1 MTMACLDTSFLVDL
15 LRGKKEVETLKDEL
29 DQHETTLVIA
39 SPSIMELWSGACRS
53 SHPEKEQKKIN
64 ELLQSFLILPLDSS
78 SAKEAA
84 EIEVELLKKG
94 QMIETEDI
102 MIAGIARS
110 HGEKIVTR
118 DEHFQRIKGLQLKT
132 Y

>member
-1 MTMACLDTSFLVDL
+1 MAILETSFLIDIFRDYPPAVKL
-15 LRGKKEVETLKDEL
+15 LDEL
-29 DQHETTLVIA
+29 EETETILQIA
-39 SPSIMELWSGACRS
+39 SPTIMELWLGALQS
-53 SHPEKEQKKIN
+53 NAPEKEKARIEEFLN
-64 ELLQSFLILPLDSS
+64 SLLVLVLDLR

-84 EIEVELLKKG
+84 EIEVELIKKG